1 MPDPDEN
8 ATPQEKLRYYRMVS
22 GLSYEELG
30 SRLGMT
36 SFGIINLESGFNDIQ
51 YEDAHKL
58 GEALSVDPKEFLDE
72 YSNFCGPGY
81 GKRIASIRHA
91 MGLTQEQLAD
101 KMGVLRS
108 TVSIWES
115 EFDNHH
121 PAREMY
127 ELLKQYASEHGIDII
142 QQVENQEKY
151 VDEYERF
158 VAQDWGKKLRR
169 IRLCYGM
176 IPSDFATILGCEEQ
190 TLTHWELECSKPLR
204 RYFGTI
210 KKLAADKKINLDS
223 LNKNPD
229 RYTSDFENFIARD
242 CGRKMK
248 SIRMAYD
255 MTQRE
260 FSRLIGCCDVAVSK
274 WENGL
279 CTPELKYFR
288 TIEMLAR
295 RKKLTIR
302 KLNENPDLC
311 EDNFEI
317 FCSSAYWNIIMMLR
331 KELGLSQKAL
341 AEALSVSVSIIG
353 YWEHK
358 KVIPGRASYIALKT
372 YALQKGVDIDDAA
385 RKNQISDTSTSE

>member
-1 MPDPDEN
+1 M
-8 ATPQEKLRYYRMVS
+8 RYYRMAS
-22 GLSYEELG
+22 GLSQEDLG
-30 SRLGMT
+30 ARLGMT
-36 SFGIINLESGFNDIQ
+36 TWGLINLESGFNDIQ
-51 YEDAHKL
+51 FEDAHKL
-58 GEALSVDPKEFLDE
+58 GEILNVDPNEFLDE

-101 KMGVLRS
+101 KMGVVRS
-108 TVSIWES
+108 TVGTWES
-115 EFDNHH
+115 EYDNHH

-127 ELLKQYASEHGIDII
+127 ELLKQFAAEHGIDIVL
-142 QQVENQEKY
+142 QVATPEKY

-158 VAQDWGKKLRR
+158 VAQDWGKKIRQ

-176 IPSDFATILGCEEQ
+176 IPSDFAEMLGCEEQ
-190 TLTHWELECSKPLR
+190 TLIHWELECAKPLR

-210 KKLAADKKINLDS
+210 KKLAIDKKIKLDG

-242 CGRKMK
+242 CGRKIK

-255 MTQRE
+255 MTQNE
-260 FSRLIGCCDVAVSK
+260 FGQLIGCCDVAVSN
-274 WENGL
+274 WEIGR

-288 TIEMLAR
+288 TIEKVA
-295 RKKLTIR
+295 KKKKITIR

-311 EDNFEI
+311 EDHFEI
-317 FCSSAYWNIIMMLR
+317 FCRSAYWNIIKMLR
-331 KELGLSQKAL
+331 KELGLRQSDL
-341 AEALSVSVSIIG
+341 AEILSVSESIIS
-353 YWEHK
+353 YWERK

-372 YALQKGVDIDDAA
+372 YAFQKGVDIDDAA
-385 RKNQISDTSTSE
+385 RKNQISDTGTSE